1 MDMQERTDIE
11 IQKYCDIIR
20 KLLLQ
25 RAYDECERR
34 TIRMMERFPHLPDP
48 HNLYGVLLEKRGEH
62 LLALKHFRAALSLDP
77 SHAPAIH
84 NLETYATLF
93 SHGAY
98 AIDESDCKSHEIRK
112 ECSGLKPD
120 EKGYAE
126 EESEYPCN

>member
-1 MDMQERTDIE
+1 MDMQDRTDIE

-25 RAYDECERR
+25 RAYDECEKR
-34 TIRMMERFPHLPDP
+34 IVRMMGRFPHLPDP
-48 HNLYGVLLEKRGEH
+48 HNLYGILLEKRGEH

-98 AIDESDCKSHEIRK
+98 AIDESDCQSHEIK
-112 ECSGLKPD
+112 TGYSELKPS
-120 EKGYAE
+120 EKSSVE
-126 EESEYPCN
+126 EESEYPCK

>member
-1 MDMQERTDIE
+1 MQDRTDIE
-11 IQKYCDIIR
+11 VQKYCDIIR

-34 TIRMMERFPHLPDP
+34 TVRMMERFPHLPDP

-93 SHGAY
+93 SHGSY
-98 AIDESDCKSHEIRK
+98 AIDESDCTLHISKSGCPELTSTK
-112 ECSGLKPD
+112 KSCV
-120 EKGYAE
+120 E
-126 EESEYPCN
+126 EESENPCN

>member
-1 MDMQERTDIE
+1 MDMQDRTDIE
-11 IQKYCDIIR
+11 VQKYCDIIR

-34 TIRMMERFPHLPDP
+34 TVRMLERFPHSPDP

-93 SHGAY
+93 SHGSY
-98 AIDESDCKSHEIRK
+98 AIDESDCKSHISET
-112 ECSGLKPD
+112 
-120 EKGYAE
+120 GYSE
-126 EESEYPCN
+126 LNSTEPSCTKEESEYPCN